1 MIKMSEKDGLN
12 AHERARMKALVG
24 WTDEQIDNLSPKML
38 KFLRRPRSFG
48 IEQYKM
54 IAEVVRS
61 ENCSFRL
68 KKGDKF
74 VFGSAG
80 ILLPDESTASL
91 CLWAMAPLLPFN
103 YMIYDRLCEEL
114 DPNGIF
120 PDHVKCTD
128 VGVACGGFGEV
139 LFKVSC
145 QKESWS
151 LSDVLARKYLAK
163 QKSKKKTRKV

>member
-1 MIKMSEKDGLN
+1 MSEKDRLN
-12 AHERARMKALVG
+12 AHERARWKALVG
-24 WTDEQIDNLSPKML
+24 WTDEQIDSLSPKML

-48 IEQYKM
+48 AEQYKM

-61 ENCSFRL
+61 ENCGFKM
-68 KKGDKF
+68 KKGDKL

-91 CLWAMAPLLPFN
+91 CLWAIAPLLPFN
-103 YMIYDRLCEEL
+103 YMIYDRLYEKL

-120 PDHVKCTD
+120 PDHVRCTD

-139 LFKVSC
+139 LFKISC

-151 LSDVLARKYLAK
+151 LSDVLDRKYVAK
-163 QKSKKKTRKV
+163 PKSKKKARKV